1 MKFASLSSCAWCSLV
16 KILIEVSCRT
26 ADEDET
32 FESAPPLEDEA
43 RPRPPTTLSRPP
55 PPDGLW
61 KFMEKD
67 LGTDIL
73 VSLFLVVSREFKV
86 TP

>member
-1 MKFASLSSCAWCSLV
+1 M
-16 KILIEVSCRT
+16 EEE
-26 ADEDET
+26 ADT

-43 RPRPPTTLSRPP
+43 RPRPPPMTLSRPP
-55 PPDGLW
+55 PPLPPTPERLW

-73 VSLFLVVSREFKV
+73 VSLFLLFSCVSRVFKV
-86 TP
+86 TPDTDFLQSACVLN